1 MLSIGIGHAKQKDM
15 ARLFFLLLICLC
27 SLPAIGQ
34 QNVVV
39 DEDPPIG
46 DMMARFAEIN
56 KSKSYV
62 TGWRVQIIST
72 PDRERLESVKQSFQY
87 RYPSVPV
94 DWVHAKP
101 YYKLRAGAFTNKLD
115 AMRLKYILERDYP
128 GIYLVHD
135 DNIRPREL
143 IGSF

>member
-1 MLSIGIGHAKQKDM
+1 M
-15 ARLFFLLLICLC
+15 ARLFIFSLICLC
-27 SLPAIGQ
+27 SFAARAQ
-34 QNVVV
+34 QNVAI

-46 DMMARFAEIN
+46 EMMARFAEIN
-56 KSKSYV
+56 KSKSFV
-62 TGWRVQIIST
+62 TGWRVQIIAT

-87 RYPSVPV
+87 RYPSIPV

-101 YYKLRAGAFTNKLD
+101 YYKLRAGAFNSKLE

-128 GIYLVHD
+128 GIYLVRD

-143 IGSF
+143 IGGF